1 MNLHALKVERLAA
14 DAITAGAP
22 VVFDHIVYTD
32 GTISYGMDTGVVTFH
47 KPGRYIVDWW
57 VSAPAEASPTGL
69 VFVLSTSQGDHM
81 EGGMPDTVDKAAGTG
96 IVDVAA
102 APVTMRLINAGMG
115 HADLAAS
122 SPVKATLQ
130 VMEESGITLPL
141 AAGETSPGI
150 QAVSPILN
158 PIGISNEPY
167 ALIID
172 DTTQTPGAAD
182 TPTLVTLSTNEVLN
196 DIAHTATSGIITF
209 QTDGLYL
216 ITVSAQVSQTVAQ
229 STFINLW
236 LRKNG
241 GDLPDSNR
249 SRTLTSSTDF
259 GSLALQY
266 IVSMADTD
274 TLELYQAVS
283 NTGRN
288 TGVYVRTP
296 GAGPVS
302 PSIILAI
309 NYIST

>member
-1 MNLHALKVERLAA
+1 MNIHALKVERLAA
-14 DAITAGAP
+14 ETVTASAP
-22 VVFDHIVYTD
+22 VVFDNIVYSS
-32 GTISYGMDTGVVTFH
+32 GNISYDPGSGVVTFH
-47 KPGRYIVDWW
+47 KSGRYIVNWW
-57 VSAPAEASPTGL
+57 VSVPTDVSPTGL
-69 VFVLSTSQGDHM
+69 VFVLSTSQGDFLT
-81 EGGMPDTVDKAAGTG
+81 GDTPDTIDKVAGTG

-102 APVTMRLINAGMG
+102 TPVTMSLINAGMG

-130 VMEESGITLPL
+130 VIEGSGITPPF
-141 AAGETSPGI
+141 AAGNTSPNI
-150 QAVSPILN
+150 KDLSPILN

-172 DTTQTPGAAD
+172 DTTQTPDTAD
-182 TPTLVTLSTNEVLN
+182 TPTIITLSINQSLN
-196 DIAHTATSGIITF
+196 SIAHTATSGIITF
-209 QTDGLYL
+209 QTDGIYL
-216 ITVSAQVSQTVAQ
+216 ITVTTQVSQTVAQ

-241 GDLPDSNR
+241 DDLADSNR

-266 IVSMADTD
+266 IISMAATD
-274 TLELYQAVS
+274 TLEIYQAVS
-283 NTGRN
+283 VAGRN
-288 TGVYVRTP
+288 TGIYVRTP

-302 PSIILAI
+302 PSIIVAI